1 MGDTQNKPKGNDE
14 LQMPDTIPGQQIPDS
29 IPLPPPVPDAEEG
42 KDEPLPPGP
51 LLGPS
56 GFSLR

>member
-1 MGDTQNKPKGNDE
+1 MGNTPNRPKGNDE
-14 LQMPDTIPGQQIPDS
+14 FQVPDTIPGQIPDS
-29 IPLPPPVPDAEEG
+29 IPQPVPMPEPKQ

>member
-1 MGDTQNKPKGNDE
+1 MSDSTNKPKGNDE

-29 IPLPPPVPDAEEG
+29 IPAPPVPDAEGG

>member
-1 MGDTQNKPKGNDE
+1 MGDSTNKPKGNDE
-14 LQMPDTIPGQQIPDS
+14 FQVPDTIPGQVPDS
-29 IPLPPPVPDAEEG
+29 IPEPVPMPEPEQ